1 MKIVRIICLLLMG
14 LLALSPLG
22 NVLAQDEEEPPTPV
36 LISEEE
42 PEYELA
48 LTPMTGRYDTIA
60 VAGRDKYFP
69 IVVENLGEAAIDN
82 IKFSADG
89 PDGWEIE
96 FSPDKVVSLEA
107 LDSEVTEI
115 IIKTSSRADTG
126 DYMVTIRASGEQV
139 SADKIDIRVT
149 LKGPVTEAMVELS
162 PLYPRL
168 EAIAGGDFVFEVEF
182 AYMGLEITDES
193 RDFNLR
199 TIAPKGWEVYMTP
212 PYEKEKKVSAIRL
225 KPAFSPG
232 NKLRV
237 VATAPFWPLPEPG
250 EYKITLE
257 AISGE
262 VKGSIE
268 FKAVITAK
276 YILFVVPVAERY
288 NTTAKAG
295 EDNFFSIS
303 VGNLGTAAVN
313 DIKLS
318 STGPEGWQI
327 EFSPDK
333 VDSIE
338 AIADQVI
345 DVNIKPPSKTIA
357 GDYVISLRASGK
369 QTSSGEINIRVTVET
384 PTIWGWVGVGIIL
397 VVVAGLVVI
406 FLRFSRR

>member
-36 LISEEE
+36 LISEGE
-42 PEYELA
+42 PESELA
-48 LTPMTGRYDTIA
+48 LVPMTKRYDTIA
-60 VAGRDKYFP
+60 VAGKDKYFP
-69 IVVENLGEAAIDN
+69 IIVENLGEVDIDD
-82 IKFSADG
+82 ITFSSDG
-89 PDGWEIE
+89 PAGWRIE
-96 FSPDKVVSLEA
+96 FSPSKVDLLGARESGTV
-107 LDSEVTEI
+107 EV
-115 IIKTSSRADTG
+115 IIKTPSETEEG
-126 DYMVTIRASGEQV
+126 DYMITIRAWGKQAPEE
-139 SADKIDIRVT
+139 KIDIRVMINVP
-149 LKGPVTEAMVELS
+149 LKEPKVELS

-182 AYMGLEITDES
+182 AYRDVEITEEP

-225 KPAFSPG
+225 KPAFAPG

-257 AISGE
+257 AVSGE

-288 NTTAKAG
+288 NTDATAG

-303 VGNLGTAAVN
+303 VGNLGTAAIN

>member
-1 MKIVRIICLLLMG
+1 MKILRIACLLLVS
-14 LLALSPLG
+14 LLAISPIG
-22 NVLAQDEEEPPTPV
+22 NVLAQDKEPPVPE
-36 LISEEE
+36 LISEGE

-48 LTPMTGRYDTIA
+48 LTPMGERYDTIA
-60 VAGRDKYFP
+60 IAGKDKYLP
-69 IVVENLGEAAIDN
+69 VVVENLGEAAIDD
-82 IKFSADG
+82 ITFSADG
-89 PDGWEIE
+89 PVGWKIE

-107 LDSEVTEI
+107 LDSEIIEV
-115 IIKTSSRADTG
+115 IIKTPSETEKG
-126 DYMVTIRASGEQV
+126 DYMVTIRASGEQA
-139 SADKIDIRVT
+139 SAEKLDIRVT
-149 LKGPVTEAMVELS
+149 VNVPLKEPKVELS
-162 PLYPRL
+162 PVYPRL

-182 AYMGLEITDES
+182 AYRDVEITDEP

-199 TIAPKGWEVYMTP
+199 TTAPKGWEVYMTP

-225 KPAFSPG
+225 KPAFTPG

-237 VATAPFWPLPEPG
+237 VVTAPFWPLPEPG

-268 FKAVITAK
+268 FTAVITAK

-303 VGNLGTAAVN
+303 VGNLGTAAIN